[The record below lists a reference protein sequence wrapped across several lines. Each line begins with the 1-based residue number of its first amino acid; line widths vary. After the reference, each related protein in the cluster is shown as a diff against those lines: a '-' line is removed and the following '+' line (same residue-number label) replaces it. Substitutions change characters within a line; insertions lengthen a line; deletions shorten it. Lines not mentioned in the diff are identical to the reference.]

1 MLPLRPLRCLM
12 VVISAAVLQIQE
24 LGVTQTR
31 ELKPNGAN
39 IMVTEDNKKDYVK
52 LVCQLKM
59 TGAIRKQVT

>member
-1 MLPLRPLRCLM
+1 M